1 MNPAVVSAVT
11 AAGQS
16 EAARKVMRGLL
27 VAGGLYLG
35 YRLTRRALE
44 SRRARNTSA
53 LADQSPPVRQ
63 AMSLRSAIN
72 PSGVSWLMWADGT
85 NEAVI
90 QQVASQIQDLE
101 AVGRAYRNLYAS
113 DLLPD
118 LQKELS
124 TALFDGF
131 LQTVSSN
138 RINDASGKAFTP
150 PPAGAY
156 TAPMKLI
163 LAKKAVFVRTSPD
176 ASYHG
181 AWHEALE
188 PNKNIF
194 KTAAAG
200 EFIGYATGRQHF
212 DTKNNVK
219 FIEVTRTVTAGPL
232 PEAWQE
238 EAGQTRTLWVSASS
252 NYTEQFDS
260 EAALTQRY
268 PQHVGV
274 TSYVRP
280 APSGVSG
287 WMAAAGQRLLTTRPT
302 PIMNQRFQRL
312 GVAPA
317 GTLLGYPV
325 MELHGDTE
333 DKQWTLVRTVEGRD
347 RWVPTSHTATI

>member
-1 MNPAVVSAVT
+1 MSSA
-11 AAGQS
+11 ASS
-16 EAARKVMRGLL
+16 EAARKVMRGLVL
-27 VAGGLYLG
+27 AGGLYLG

-44 SRRARNTSA
+44 DRRARNTSV
-53 LADQSPPVRQ
+53 LADQSPAVRQ

-85 NEAVI
+85 NEAVV
-90 QQVASQIQDLE
+90 QQVASQIQNLE
-101 AVGRAYRNLYAS
+101 EVGRAYRNLYAS

-138 RINDASGKAFTP
+138 RVNDASAQPFKATP
-150 PPAGAY
+150 QGAFA
-156 TAPMKLI
+156 APMNLI
-163 LAKKAVFVRTSPD
+163 VAKQAVRLRTAPD
-176 ASYHG
+176 ASYQG
-181 AWHEALE
+181 SWHEALE

-232 PEAWQE
+232 PAAWQG
-238 EAGQTRTLWVSASS
+238 EAGQTRTLWVSASK
-252 NYTEQFDS
+252 NYTEQFAS

-274 TSYVRP
+274 TSYVQPSP
-280 APSGVSG
+280 AGVGG

-302 PIMNQRFQRL
+302 PVMNQRFQRL
-312 GVAPA
+312 GTAPA

-325 MELHGDTE
+325 MELRGETP